1 MNRSLR
7 SALSDL
13 LAGVEDVAVRV
24 LYFFNS
30 IDTYYAI
37 AGIGVFLLLSPPWS
51 AATLWALPA
60 AGAVYAICRIG
71 DFHPWLSLA
80 VPAAAAYWWL
90 MGVLAPGTLAAALLL
105 QIAVFAAVQLLF
117 MGIPNG
123 LVSRDGSV
131 PFRMLWNSC
140 WTVAPTTVS
149 LSMSVAFS
157 GFLTLSLL
165 AAARGSLT
173 AAAPFPLLLLWAAA
187 VHKLLPR
194 VLSVPAPAPALPAPA
209 PARRLIILNIDGVRR
224 DVFDRIARPS
234 LRSFAGEGT
243 EILPGL
249 RTVYRAL
256 TNPAFASILT
266 GAPPRVHGVLN
277 NNLGQRIRVE
287 GLPDLTPTVLYGS
300 MHVRHFSKPE
310 WEVKVVPIAAV
321 SCWRIDELALAE
333 LQRDLLGR
341 PEVRLFV
348 FDISEA
354 DFVGHAYG
362 SASARYRE
370 SLERTDERL
379 GRFFGWLRRKGLEA
393 ETAVIV
399 CSDHGIAGIDHSYLL
414 APSERI
420 VPFIARGP
428 LIRRAARVEASGTI
442 MDIGATAAAIL
453 GLRPPGRSAGR
464 VLREIFETGE
474 GTR

>member
-1 MNRSLR
+1 MSPSPRSVIA
-7 SALSDL
+7 SL
-13 LAGVEDVAVRV
+13 LARVEDVAVRV

-30 IDTYYAI
+30 IDTYYVL

-51 AATLWALPA
+51 PATLWALPA

-80 VPAAAAYWWL
+80 LPAAVAYWWL
-90 MGVLAPGTLAAALLL
+90 AGVLAPGTIAAALLL
-105 QIAVFAAVQLLF
+105 QLAVFAAIQLLF

-123 LVSRDGSV
+123 LVARDGSV

-149 LSMSVAFS
+149 LSMSFAFA
-157 GFLTLSLL
+157 GFLTLALL
-165 AAARGSLT
+165 ASAEGRWP
-173 AAAPFPLLLLWAAA
+173 AAAPFPFLLLWAAA
-187 VHKLLPR
+187 VRRLLPR
-194 VLSVPAPAPALPAPA
+194 VASSPVPAPAGPGPAPV
-209 PARRLIILNIDGVRR
+209 RRLIILNIDGVRR
-224 DVFDRIARPS
+224 DVFDGIARPAI
-234 LRSFAGEGT
+234 RSFAGEGA

-266 GAPPRVHGVLN
+266 GAPPKVHGVRN

-287 GLPDLTPTVLYGS
+287 GLPDLVPTVLYGS

-321 SCWRIDELALAE
+321 SCWRIDELALEE
-333 LQRDLLGR
+333 LQRDLLAR

-362 SASARYRE
+362 SSSARYRE

-379 GRFFGWLRRKGLEA
+379 GSFFGWLRRQGLEA
-393 ETAVIV
+393 ETAVII

-428 LIRRAARVEASGTI
+428 GIRRSARIDGSGTI

-453 GLRPPGRSAGR
+453 GLRPPARSAGR
-464 VLREIFETGE
+464 ILSDIFEPAGR
-474 GTR
+474 TR